1 MKNKFV
7 QIFKS
12 LLILLLGLV
21 ISFIVILFVMSILF
35 DSMTIDEYREKYE
48 LRIPLGSFDAKYGG
62 GERLVNNEEISIEA
76 LYYTKNVDY
85 LIEKYNF
92 IPLNYDDDLLK
103 DLTNKISY
111 NLSVENKDKVEK
123 YLNEEFYVNYYLF
136 VENKNGKLLLLYDN
150 NSKIIY
156 CIENNKN

>member
-7 QIFKS
+7 QIFKV
-12 LLILLLGLV
+12 LLFLLLGLI
-21 ISFIVILFVMSILF
+21 ISFLIILFIISCLF
-35 DSMTIDEYREKYE
+35 NSMTIDEYREKYE

-62 GERLVNNEEISIEA
+62 GERLVDKGEIRIEA

-92 IPLNYDDDLLK
+92 IPLNYDDDSLK
-103 DLTNKISY
+103 DLANKISH

-123 YLNEEFYVNYYLF
+123 YLNEEFYANYYLF